1 MTSKTELVKYPMI
14 IDFNKRILNYLS
26 YLQDGDNSMVK
37 QSLQISIEP
46 YNSCQNNFYSYLM
59 KMSEYFSQRYGQDGG
74 AF

>member
-1 MTSKTELVKYPMI
+1 
-14 IDFNKRILNYLS
+14 
-26 YLQDGDNSMVK
+26 MVK